1 MLSRLRSPDQWWLF
15 LRVLTFATA
24 VPLLFNLRL
33 SVLSRVL
40 ERRIR
45 SARQRRHD
53 SINSDQIIRSVEI
66 VRAIGQPLVRPH
78 CLIRAVTLYYFLR
91 RAGMDLSLC
100 FGAARKEGQL
110 VEAAGHCWL
119 PGEIAPVIARIRES
133 FAADGTGF
141 KEPQPSERDDR
152 AWRADPS
159 DGMRPLKAVRA
170 VWEPDQ

>member
-33 SVLSRVL
+33 SVLSRML

-45 SARQRRHD
+45 SARQREHD
-53 SINSDQIIRSVEI
+53 SINSNQIIHCVEI
-66 VRAIGQPLVRPH
+66 VRAVGQPLVRPQ

-91 RAGMDLSLC
+91 CVGMDLRLC
-100 FGAARKEGQL
+100 FGAAWKEGQL

-119 PGEIAPVIARIRES
+119 LKDGEPFLE
-133 FAADGTGF
+133 
-141 KEPQPSERDDR
+141 ERDPR
-152 AWRADPS
+152 LSFLPIYCLPNSWTEAEERTPVLATT
-159 DGMRPLKAVRA
+159 
-170 VWEPDQ
+170 